1 MPQRFKPPR
10 PDFRL
15 DQMFE
20 THSDEWERVGLAV
33 EANTKGISRARRRA
47 AVLILAFIA
56 VVVLY
61 DNYQNWFG
69 VHPDGTWMTVIQ
81 IVAVIALLGL
91 GWAIARDIGR
101 IAGPTFF
108 RRMDPGTAGTVGF
121 LVRLVTVVIT
131 VVVALDV
138 AGLSAGSLVAT
149 SAFTAVIL
157 GLAAQQTLGNL
168 FAGMVLL
175 SARPFRVGERVR
187 FQAGAVGG
195 QIEGIVSSLG
205 LLYTTLVQGD
215 DRIMVP
221 NNVVLSAVVV
231 PIREPE
237 SVDVK
242 VRLGKGIPVTQVQK
256 ILDDGVNTPTRRPV
270 TVNLQELDGDDV
282 VVRVQATPDRP
293 DDGARLA
300 DEIIDA
306 LASVTGEHPV
316 VAHDG
321 DTGEHPVVAHDGDTG
336 EHPVVAHDG
345 DTGEHPVVAHDPDEP
360 SQEDG
365 GSKAAPIQEDGHSR
379 AAPTQEDGHSKAAS
393 PVGPRRR

>member
-1 MPQRFKPPR
+1 
-10 PDFRL
+10 
-15 DQMFE
+15 MFE

-33 EANTKGISRARRRA
+33 DVNQKSVRSARRRA
-47 AVLILAFIA
+47 ALLIPAFIA
-56 VVVLY
+56 VIVVY
-61 DNYQNWFG
+61 DNYQSWFG
-69 VHPDGTWMTVIQ
+69 VHPTSTWSTVIQ
-81 IVAVIALLGL
+81 IVAVLGLLGL

-138 AGLSAGSLVAT
+138 AGLSASSLVAT

-205 LLYTTLVQGD
+205 LLYTTLVQGE

-237 SVDVK
+237 SVDVR
-242 VRLGKGIPVTQVQK
+242 VRLGRGITVSQVQK
-256 ILDDGVNTPTRRPV
+256 ILDDRVKTPTRRAV
-270 TVNLQELDGDDV
+270 TVLLEELDGDEII
-282 VVRVQATPDRP
+282 VRVQATPDRA
-293 DDGARLA
+293 DDGAGLA

-306 LASVTGEHPV
+306 LATVTGEHPV
-316 VAHDG
+316 VASDG
-321 DTGEHPVVAHDGDTG
+321 D
-336 EHPVVAHDG
+336 
-345 DTGEHPVVAHDPDEP
+345 EP
-360 SQEDG
+360 TKED
-365 GSKAAPIQEDGHSR
+365 SRSR
-379 AAPTQEDGHSKAAS
+379 AAT

>member
-1 MPQRFKPPR
+1 
-10 PDFRL
+10 
-15 DQMFE
+15 MFE
-20 THSDEWERVGLAV
+20 THSEEWERVGLAV
-33 EANTKGISRARRRA
+33 DGNQKGVSTARRRA

-56 VVVLY
+56 VVVVY
-61 DNYQNWFG
+61 NNYRSWFG
-69 VHPDGTWMTVIQ
+69 VHPGSTLTTVIQ
-81 IVAVIALLGL
+81 IAAVVALLGL

-256 ILDDGVNTPTRRPV
+256 ILDDGVETPTRRPV

-282 VVRVQATPDRP
+282 IVRVQATPDRP

-306 LASVTGEHPV
+306 LASVTGEHAV
-316 VAHDG
+316 IADDG
-321 DTGEHPVVAHDGDTG
+321 KHPTAANEG
-336 EHPVVAHDG
+336 
-345 DTGEHPVVAHDPDEP
+345 DEP
-360 SQEDG
+360 AKED
-365 GSKAAPIQEDGHSR
+365 SRSR
-379 AAPTQEDGHSKAAS
+379 AAT

>member
-1 MPQRFKPPR
+1 
-10 PDFRL
+10 
-15 DQMFE
+15 MFE
-20 THSDEWERVGLAV
+20 THSEEWKRVGLAV
-33 EANTKGISRARRRA
+33 DYDKKSLSNARRRL
-47 AVLILAFIA
+47 AVFVPLFIA
-56 VVVLY
+56 VIVVY
-61 DNYQNWFG
+61 SNYKSWFG
-69 VHPDGTWMTVIQ
+69 KPNSSWETPIQ
-81 IVAVIALLGL
+81 IATVLALLAL

-101 IAGPTFF
+101 VAGPTFF

-121 LVRLVTVVIT
+121 LVRLVTVGIT
-131 VVVALDV
+131 LLVALEI
-138 AGLSAGSLVAT
+138 AGVSAASLVAT

-205 LLYTTLVQGD
+205 LLYTTLAQGE

-237 SVDVK
+237 PVDVR
-242 VRLGKGIPVTQVQK
+242 VRLGTGIRVSQVQA
-256 ILDDGVNTPTRRPV
+256 ILDDKVKTATRRSA
-270 TVNLQELDGDDV
+270 TVLLEQLDGDDV
-282 VVRVQATPDRP
+282 VVRVQATPERA

-306 LASVTGEHPV
+306 LASVTGEHPTL
-316 VAHDG
+316 ANDG
-321 DTGEHPVVAHDGDTG
+321 S
-336 EHPVVAHDG
+336 
-345 DTGEHPVVAHDPDEP
+345 EP
-360 SQEDG
+360 SHASE
-365 GSKAAPIQEDGHSR
+365 PSR
-379 AAPTQEDGHSKAAS
+379 EGEE
-393 PVGPRRR
+393 VGVRRR

>member
-1 MPQRFKPPR
+1 
-10 PDFRL
+10 
-15 DQMFE
+15 MFD
-20 THSDEWERVGLAV
+20 THSEEWERVGLAV
-33 EANTKGISRARRRA
+33 DFDEKSLRSDRRRL
-47 AVLILAFIA
+47 AVLVPLFIA
-56 VVVLY
+56 VIVAY
-61 DNYQNWFG
+61 SKYKTWFG
-69 VHPDGTWMTVIQ
+69 TPDSHVETLIQ
-81 IVAVIALLGL
+81 VVAVLVLLAL

-101 IAGPTFF
+101 VAGPTFF

-121 LVRLVTVVIT
+121 LVRLVTVGIT
-131 VVVALDV
+131 LLVALEI
-138 AGLSAGSLVAT
+138 AGVSAASLVAT
-149 SAFTAVIL
+149 SAFTAVIV

-205 LLYTTLVQGD
+205 LLYTTLAQGE

-242 VRLGKGIPVTQVQK
+242 VRLGRGIRVSQVQD
-256 ILDDGVNTPTRRPV
+256 ILDDSVKTPTRRKAQV
-270 TVNLQELDGDDV
+270 LLEQLDGDDV
-282 VVRVQATPDRP
+282 VVRVQATPDRA

-316 VAHDG
+316 VVNDG
-321 DTGEHPVVAHDGDTG
+321 GEDGA
-336 EHPVVAHDG
+336 EPAR
-345 DTGEHPVVAHDPDEP
+345 EDPNHEREDPNHEREDPNHERDEANHERDEANRDRDEANRDRDEANHERDEP
-360 SQEDG
+360 NGEREEPKRDEVRA
-365 GSKAAPIQEDGHSR
+365 AAPGR
-379 AAPTQEDGHSKAAS
+379 VTAAS
-393 PVGPRRR
+393 RRR